1 METFTAR
8 HLAKSL
14 ASPLALLAAESSL
27 SRLPIS
33 DNSWQPIKIFALL
46 SCVVIAL
53 VSPKVTIPG
62 AGIKWIL
69 VFLWQQLLNY
79 HIAMTE
85 PNKHVPFHEKVS
97 VLVAGGLL
105 LWLMMDMWT
114 GRLAWPDVQSIV
126 LEQDDASKKALEEAK
141 GETTP
146 ENAAGNQPVVTG
158 SYAVGV
164 FLVWR
169 LAVPIAMALPEEHF
183 GLVHRVL
190 NVLIE
195 CVVYRW
201 GILVVATVLYAVE
214 PKEEWRMRSTYASFR
229 HDTLLNYTGVVAL
242 VHAPECQSVKLRDRR
257 RLLVVVIRF
266 VGHVCTGWFVCKISS
281 FLIEPW

>member
-1 METFTAR
+1 METFTAC

-14 ASPLALLAAESSL
+14 ASPLALLAAEPAL
-27 SRLPIS
+27 SWLPIS

-62 AGIKWIL
+62 PGIKWIL

-79 HIAMTE
+79 HIATTE
-85 PNKHVPFHEKVS
+85 PNKHVPFHDKVFT
-97 VLVAGGLL
+97 LVAGGSL
-105 LWLMMDMWT
+105 LWLMTDMWT

-126 LEQDDASKKALEEAK
+126 LEQDDANKKALEEAK
-141 GETTP
+141 DETTP
-146 ENAAGNQPVVTG
+146 EIAAGNQPVVTG

-164 FLVWR
+164 FLVGG
-169 LAVPIAMALPEEHF
+169 LTVPIAMALHEEHF

-190 NVLIE
+190 SVLID

-201 GILVVATVLYAVE
+201 GFLVVATVLFAVE
-214 PKEEWRMRSTYASFR
+214 PKEDWRMRSIYASFR
-229 HDTLLNYTGVVAL
+229 HDTLLNCSGVVAL

-266 VGHVCTGWFVCKISS
+266 VGHVCTGWFVYKISS